1 VVAVRFDVLLALLVL
16 SSFAPGFFFVRRLP
30 WSPPEKLSAAV
41 GLSLL
46 LVYLAAFAI
55 YVFALPPSAHL
66 LVPALAAAS
75 LAATWRDLLRLLRH
89 PTVRRWLGAFGFLLA
104 WALALLALVRHYS
117 GGLWASDWYE
127 HWERTVFFLDQLP
140 REYIFWGNYSLPAR
154 PPMMNV
160 LAAHYLALVE
170 RSYDV
175 FQVVFLFHNLLIVL
189 PLMLIATALVPRA
202 SRRTLFV
209 AGFLA
214 ASPMLLQNVTW
225 TWTKLGAGFYVIL
238 GLWLYVRAWHKR
250 DRLRMTLAFGALATG
265 MLVHYSAGPYAV
277 FLGLHYLVAL
287 VGRER
292 RWRELA
298 AAALLV
304 TLVLLPWFSW
314 SVAAYGTRATLA
326 SNTTVAGIGAVSV
339 EQNLVRT
346 GTNIVN
352 SIVPHPLR
360 AAGRHYVAEWFQ
372 PQKSTL
378 GYVRDYTFLIYQVNA
393 AGALGSV
400 GGLVAL
406 YLVYRR
412 CRTAPPRARA
422 EVWFWIAFIVVCFLA
437 GIAVHGAPDD
447 VGLVHICL
455 QPLMLLGVVFLAAS
469 VPDLPR
475 WLGYAALAGCAV
487 DFVLGVLLQFA
498 MEHRVGTLTITA
510 ARKLVIA
517 NTMGLSPLAA
527 LNWGARE
534 IYSKHFFGDHFAS
547 LAPAIGVA
555 LGLGYATVIVL
566 MWRRLQST
574 RL

>member
-1 VVAVRFDVLLALLVL
+1 
-16 SSFAPGFFFVRRLP
+16 
-30 WSPPEKLSAAV
+30 
-41 GLSLL
+41 
-46 LVYLAAFAI
+46 
-55 YVFALPPSAHL
+55 
-66 LVPALAAAS
+66 
-75 LAATWRDLLRLLRH
+75 
-89 PTVRRWLGAFGFLLA
+89 
-104 WALALLALVRHYS
+104 
-117 GGLWASDWYE
+117 
-127 HWERTVFFLDQLP
+127 
-140 REYIFWGNYSLPAR
+140 
-154 PPMMNV
+154 MMNV

-189 PLMLIATALVPRA
+189 PLMLIATALVRRA

-238 GLWLYVRAWHKR
+238 GLFLYVRAWRKR
-250 DRLRMTLAFGALATG
+250 DGLRMILAFGALATG
-265 MLVHYSAGPYAV
+265 MLVHYSAGPYAA
-277 FLGLHYLVAL
+277 FLGFHYLVAL

-298 AAALLV
+298 AAAAVV
-304 TLVLLPWFSW
+304 TLVLLPWFAW
-314 SVAAYGTRATLA
+314 SVAAYGTRTTLG
-326 SNTTVAGIGAVSV
+326 SNTTVAGIGAVSL
-339 EQNLVRT
+339 EQNLART

-360 AAGRHYVAEWFQ
+360 AAGRRYVAEWFQ

-412 CRTAPPRARA
+412 CRGAPVRARA
-422 EVWFWIAFIVVCFLA
+422 EVRFWIAFVVVCFLL

-455 QPLMLLGVVFLAAS
+455 QPLMLLGVVFVAAS
-469 VPDLPR
+469 VPDLSR
-475 WLGYAALAGCAV
+475 WLRGALLAGCAG
-487 DFVLGVLLQFA
+487 DFVFGVLLQFA
-498 MEHRVGTLTITA
+498 MENRVGTLTVSDG
-510 ARKLVIA
+510 KLFIS
-517 NTMGLSPLAA
+517 NTMGLSQVAA
-527 LNWGARE
+527 LSWGARE
-534 IYSKHFFGDHFAS
+534 IYSKHFFGDHFVS
-547 LAPAIGVA
+547 LAPAIQVA
-555 LGLGYATVIVL
+555 LVLGYAAVLVL
-566 MWRRLQST
+566 MWRRLQSA
-574 RL
+574 RR